1 MQKRLGLYTMF
12 DNINTRSITFNL
24 IAINVLLF
32 VASYLYP
39 ALNDFLSLHYLFNK
53 HGYIEGVGFQ
63 PYQIITHMF
72 MHGGIAHIFFN
83 MFALLSFGAVL
94 ERVWGE
100 KRFLLF
106 YLITGF
112 GAVVLHMGVQM
123 LIIYNAT
130 GYVDPSVQQLEAAGN
145 VAIIE
150 YLTRTVGASG
160 AIFGLLTAFAM
171 LFPNTELMLLFIPF
185 PVKAK
190 YFVPIYIAIEL
201 YLGIARYGGDNIA
214 HFAHL
219 GGALFGFI
227 LVKIWNRNRNS
238 LY

>member
-1 MQKRLGLYTMF
+1 MF

-39 ALNDFLSLHYLFNK
+39 ALNDFLGLHYLFNT
-53 HGYIEGVGFQ
+53 HGYTERFGFQ
-63 PYQIITHMF
+63 PYQVFTHMF
-72 MHGGIAHIFFN
+72 MHHGIAHIFFN
-83 MFALLSFGAVL
+83 MFGLLSFGTVL
-94 ERVWGE
+94 ENVWGE

-112 GAVVLHMGVQM
+112 GAVVLQMAVQM
-123 LIIYNAT
+123 LIIYSAT
-130 GYVDPSVQQLEAAGN
+130 GTVDPSVQQLEAAGRT
-145 VAIIE
+145 AITE
-150 YLTRTVGASG
+150 YITNAAGASG
-160 AIFGLLTAFAM
+160 AIFGLSTAFAM
-171 LFPNTELMLLFIPF
+171 LFPNTEMMLMFIPV

-227 LVKIWNRNRNS
+227 LVKIWNRNPNS
-238 LY
+238 FY

>member
-1 MQKRLGLYTMF
+1 MF
-12 DNINTRSITFNL
+12 NNIDTRSITFNL

-32 VASYLYP
+32 VASFLYP
-39 ALNDFLSLHYLFNK
+39 VLNDFLSLHYLFNK
-53 HGYIEGVGFQ
+53 HHYTEGIGFQ
-63 PYQIITHMF
+63 PYQVITHMF
-72 MHGGIAHIFFN
+72 MHGGMAHIFFN
-83 MFALLSFGAVL
+83 MFALLSFGAIL
-94 ERVWGE
+94 ERVWGA

-123 LIIYNAT
+123 LIIHNAT
-130 GYVDPSVQQLEAAGN
+130 GSVDPSVQQLEAAGQT
-145 VAIIE
+145 VITE

-160 AIFGLLTAFAM
+160 AVFGLLTAFAL

-201 YLGIARYGGDNIA
+201 YLGIARYGGDNVA

-227 LVKIWNRNRNS
+227 LVKIWNRDRTT